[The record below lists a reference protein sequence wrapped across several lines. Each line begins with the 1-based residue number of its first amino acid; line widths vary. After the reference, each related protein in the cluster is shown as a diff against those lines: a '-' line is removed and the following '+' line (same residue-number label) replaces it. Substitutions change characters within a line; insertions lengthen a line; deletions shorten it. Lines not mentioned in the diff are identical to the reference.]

1 MENLKIVVKAA
12 DMMRCVVQW
21 PKEDAKMVLKK
32 LGEPQRAN
40 TEKESEKEAAVNDAD
55 DLVPWTKVFCLLFQ
69 M

>member
-21 PKEDAKMVLKK
+21 PKEDAKMVFKK
-32 LGEPQRAN
+32 LREPSVKK
-40 TEKESEKEAAVNDAD
+40 EKESEKEAAVNDAD